1 MTQPLLFPLPKL
13 AANSLSISNPLLPT
27 PQRPLP
33 SPSLASRSTVTMST
47 SINDNV
53 QDQLDAIFKQK
64 KVVRSQVRKTLKA
77 MDPSLRSH
85 EDIAVQDLVLGA
97 PWFKSCQRLCAYIS
111 CKALR
116 EVDTSKLLS
125 EILENPAKDGHME
138 LRKKLYVPRVED
150 KNSHMRMLNISR
162 IDDLIANSMD
172 ILEPASVDSDG
183 NERED
188 VMQANDPVDLFI
200 LPGLAFDRTGR
211 RLGRGGGYYDTFIR
225 NYQELAKTKNWKQP
239 FLVALSYSSQIM
251 NEGVIPMTENDIPVD
266 ALVSPS
272 GVIPISSAALDR
284 ENPKEAM
291 VSLSSSGYYL
301 LFCLLGLLLTHL
313 PSHSADPDPLQDFCV
328 ANLNATFSINGYPCK
343 SVSETTSEDFFFS
356 GLSKEGDTNSN
367 PFGFIVTAGNVK
379 TFPGLNTLGLSMN
392 RVDYAPGGLNPPHS
406 HPRATET
413 GVVIKGKLLVGFIT
427 TDNVFYSKVLTVGEM
442 FVIPRGL
449 VHFQRNVGE
458 GKAMSITAFNS
469 QLPGAVV
476 IPTNLFATTPPIPN
490 QVLTKAFQVGDDV
503 VNSIKSKF
511 GG

>member
-1 MTQPLLFPLPKL
+1 MAMGRRAHVRELVKAAGVLMTQPLLFPLPKL

-111 CKALR
+111 GKALR

-251 NEGVIPMTENDIPVD
+251 NEGVIPMTENDVPVD

-284 ENPKEAM
+284 
-291 VSLSSSGYYL
+291 
-301 LFCLLGLLLTHL
+301 
-313 PSHSADPDPLQDFCV
+313 
-328 ANLNATFSINGYPCK
+328 I
-343 SVSETTSEDFFFS
+343 
-356 GLSKEGDTNSN
+356 
-367 PFGFIVTAGNVK
+367 
-379 TFPGLNTLGLSMN
+379 
-392 RVDYAPGGLNPPHS
+392 
-406 HPRATET
+406 
-413 GVVIKGKLLVGFIT
+413 
-427 TDNVFYSKVLTVGEM
+427 
-442 FVIPRGL
+442 
-449 VHFQRNVGE
+449 
-458 GKAMSITAFNS
+458 
-469 QLPGAVV
+469 
-476 IPTNLFATTPPIPN
+476 
-490 QVLTKAFQVGDDV
+490 DV
-503 VNSIKSKF
+503 
-511 GG
+511 